1 MDLLRSQLIKIG
13 EMSRR
18 TGVNIETIR
27 YYERIGVMPRPRRTE
42 GGHRAYDDDQLKRL
56 QFVRRGRE
64 LGFSLDEVRAMLRLV
79 DDRALTCGEIH
90 AMTVAHLADV
100 KSKIANL
107 RRLERVL
114 EAMAAE
120 CSRGDIPDCP
130 IIETLEL
137 CLNLGDGV

>member
-1 MDLLRSQLIKIG
+1 MDPLCSRLFTIG
-13 EMSRR
+13 ETSRR

-56 QFVRRGRE
+56 HFVRRGRE

-79 DDRALTCGEIH
+79 DDGALTCGEIH

-100 KSKIANL
+100 KRKIADL
-107 RRLERVL
+107 RRLETVL

-130 IIETLEL
+130 IIETMF
-137 CLNLGDGV
+137 GDAQSG